1 MGSVEGGGLE
11 GHLGQACGNLQAFA
25 QCDTEGRTLGDLLA
39 GVINVQLYG
48 RADARLVVFAGGA
61 HIVDLDAAGGGRG
74 AAVVAGDVVAGSCGG
89 GGGSVAGSIVGR
101 CERRRCRVGDN
112 AHAREREERDGLR
125 EGRALGG
132 HDRQSFVSFCVD
144 GGSVC
149 SLAPCFHGKPIC
161 TLNVFQEYFLVF
173 VGVLVCGGCES
184 GCFATKN
191 VSLMRV
197 MWLLPPLFRCGF
209 RYCLPLGEYYLFC
222 GAKGS

>member
-1 MGSVEGGGLE
+1 M
-11 GHLGQACGNLQAFA
+11 
-25 QCDTEGRTLGDLLA
+25 
-39 GVINVQLYG
+39 
-48 RADARLVVFAGGA
+48 
-61 HIVDLDAAGGGRG
+61 
-74 AAVVAGDVVAGSCGG
+74 
-89 GGGSVAGSIVGR
+89 
-101 CERRRCRVGDN
+101 
-112 AHAREREERDGLR
+112 
-125 EGRALGG
+125 
-132 HDRQSFVSFCVD
+132 
-144 GGSVC
+144 C

-161 TLNVFQEYFLVF
+161 TLNVFQAYFLVF